1 VLLNISFGN
10 NLFQK
15 LCGTHRYTVWL
26 KTEFCT
32 KESGGTMY
40 LSPGFNPKA

>member
-1 VLLNISFGN
+1 LYYKNILLNKSFGN

-15 LCGTHRYTVWL
+15 LCRTRQYTVWL

-32 KESGGTMY
+32 NGFGGTM
-40 LSPGFNPKA
+40 